1 METLKNVILCPF
13 CGHLSQMLWVHGHG
27 QCAICGMTIDECCR
41 GEQAC
46 EIEDPQ
52 KRKAKKKITPQK
64 EEPNNETT
72 KP

>member
-1 METLKNVILCPF
+1 
-13 CGHLSQMLWVHGHG
+13 MLWVHGHG

-41 GEQAC
+41 GEQAF